1 MPRMTPA
8 ALVTRS
14 ALFTYLSPR
23 LAEDGALNFDTLVR
37 GVTSKNYRAKRDAIQ
52 QAVTQATRGKLAQ
65 DADIQDLANLLDALS
80 PSVGQA
86 DAQVMPNAG
95 PPVQGMQQGP
105 APAMQGGPPP
115 MQTPPNS
122 GPPMAAQKGEGQ
134 DDEKSDV
141 VAKIK
146 AYLEEEGVSPEI
158 LQNLDAFLA
167 EEGNPK
173 PDVGDPS
180 APPPNGGSAP
190 PDDNDQP
197 PSGDNDMAGFDEDAL
212 AGPTAIGGL
221 DEDDMDEE
229 ERKRRE
235 AEDEVVPNEQKDV
248 TASDSKLVT
257 RAAMDAAIRKAQ
269 ADAIQTQKQVREAE
283 RFVRPWVGELAMD
296 AAHPDEVFRAALK
309 AIGVAG
315 ADKMHRDALRPVL
328 SAQPRPGSAVQG
340 NGGRRVMATDAKPEG
355 SFHDRFPDAKNITV
369 Q

>member
-8 ALVTRS
+8 ALVAKS
-14 ALFTYLSPR
+14 ALFTYLAPR
-23 LAEDGALNFDTLVR
+23 LAEDGALNYDALVR
-37 GVTSKNYRAKRDAIQ
+37 GVTSKNYKSKRGAIR
-52 QAVTQATRGKLAQ
+52 QAVTQATDGKLAQ

-86 DAQVMPNAG
+86 DQQAMP
-95 PPVQGMQQGP
+95 MQAAAP
-105 APAMQGGPPP
+105 APAMQGAPPP

-328 SAQPRPGSAVQG
+328 SAQPRPGSAAQG